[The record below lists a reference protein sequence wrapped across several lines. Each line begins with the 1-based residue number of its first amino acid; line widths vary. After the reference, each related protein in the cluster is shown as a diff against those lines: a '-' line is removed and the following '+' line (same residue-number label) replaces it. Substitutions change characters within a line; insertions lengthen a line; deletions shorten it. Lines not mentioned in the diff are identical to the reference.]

1 MKYFF
6 RILLTLVLAV
16 CVVFGIYYYTNGNP
30 FAQQDTVQ
38 LTTVS
43 QQPATEKNANKEL
56 LASVGS
62 YKLYKGTTGVILT
75 HGKDEYEFDNWSG
88 LIDAE
93 TPKMY
98 PADFDGDGN
107 EDLLIRAVSAED
119 KSSGEFTYDIYLLK
133 PVIKDSRIIK
143 YDVFCA
149 NQTTW
154 EDILNNQIR
163 EEVAQ
168 LKSCKKI
175 IQVSMDSKSSAISYD
190 NKTGLAKSGYN
201 GYARAL
207 QNGNEYM
214 TFLNWT
220 KGKGIYTVNK
230 KNEICIKVEVNINY
244 KGSDTVQTIG
254 YINFKLALNNE
265 NEFVVKEKSMNFK
278 PDKKYAVADPTKSS
292 GEKWN
297 YTEHNSFKSTDDS
310 SKVIDWVKYKPEFKS
325 DVLEQ
330 TISLAEDETDIKDV
344 QQITV
349 TESYVQLT
357 AKSGF
362 SFDNG
367 VFANGEYSVIINDG
381 DADSYDIAYTAS
393 VMQVNGVN
401 VLKINFD
408 RAYSRSEIRSIEINY
423 GAK

>member
-16 CVVFGIYYYTNGNP
+16 GVVFGIYYYTNGNP
-30 FAQQDTVQ
+30 FAQQSDVR

-56 LASVGS
+56 LASVGN

-88 LIDAE
+88 LIDAQ

-98 PADFDGDGN
+98 VTDFDGDGN

-119 KSSGEFTYDIYLLK
+119 KSSGEFTYDIYVLK
-133 PVIKDSRIIK
+133 PVIKDSRIVK

-149 NQTTW
+149 DQTTW

-175 IQVSMDSKSSAISYD
+175 IQVSMDIKSRAIAYD

-207 QNGNEYM
+207 QNGSEYM
-214 TFLNWT
+214 TFQNWT
-220 KGKGIYTVNK
+220 KGKGVYSVNK
-230 KNEICIKVEVNINY
+230 NKEICIKVEVNINY
-244 KGSDTVQTIG
+244 KNSQTVQTIG
-254 YINFKLALNNE
+254 YINFKLALNSKQ
-265 NEFVVKEKSMNFK
+265 EFVVKEKSMNFK
-278 PDKKYAVADPTKSS
+278 PVKKYAVADPTKISA
-292 GEKWN
+292 EKWN
-297 YTEHNSFKSTDDS
+297 YTEHNSFKNTDDNA
-310 SKVIDWVKYKPEFKS
+310 KVIDWVKYKPEFKT

-330 TISLAEDETDIKDV
+330 TISLAEEETDIKDI
-344 QQITV
+344 QDITV
-349 TESYVQLT
+349 TESYIQLT

-367 VFANGEYSVIINDG
+367 VFNEGEYSVIINDG
-381 DADSYDIAYTAS
+381 AADSYDIAYTAS
-393 VMQVNGVN
+393 VMEVNGAQ
-401 VLKINFD
+401 VLKITFD

-423 GAK
+423 GSK

>member
-16 CVVFGIYYYTNGNP
+16 GVVFGIYYYTNGNP
-30 FAQQDTVQ
+30 FAQQSDVR

-56 LASVGS
+56 LASVGN

-88 LIDAE
+88 LIDAQ

-98 PADFDGDGN
+98 VTDFDGDGN

-119 KSSGEFTYDIYLLK
+119 KSSGEFTYDIYVLK
-133 PVIKDSRIIK
+133 PVIKDSRIVK

-149 NQTTW
+149 DQTTW

-175 IQVSMDSKSSAISYD
+175 IQVSMDIKSRAITYD

-207 QNGNEYM
+207 QNGIEYM
-214 TFLNWT
+214 TFQNWT
-220 KGKGIYTVNK
+220 KGKGVYSVNK
-230 KNEICIKVEVNINY
+230 NKEICIKVEVNINY
-244 KGSDTVQTIG
+244 KNSQTVQTIG
-254 YINFKLALNNE
+254 YINFKLALNSKQ
-265 NEFVVKEKSMNFK
+265 EFVVKEKSMNFK
-278 PDKKYAVADPTKSS
+278 PVKKYAVADPTKISA
-292 GEKWN
+292 EKWN
-297 YTEHNSFKSTDDS
+297 YTEHNSFKNTDDNA
-310 SKVIDWVKYKPEFKS
+310 KVIDWVKYKPEFKT

-330 TISLAEDETDIKDV
+330 TISLAEEETDIKDI
-344 QQITV
+344 QDITV

-357 AKSGF
+357 AKAGF

-367 VFANGEYSVIINDG
+367 VFNEGEYSVIINDG
-381 DADSYDIAYTAS
+381 AADSYDIAYTAS
-393 VMQVNGVN
+393 VMEVNGAQ
-401 VLKINFD
+401 VLKITFD

-423 GAK
+423 GSK